1 MVEWL
6 ILQFFNSLHDPGDEY
21 VWLFVDALAHWC
33 EKLFWYICDKVLEL
47 LLESILFYLDSSQ
60 FLFQKRL
67 RILHLTQLNELIIIG
82 TGKRQRFPK
91 PELLKTLIEAKI
103 GFEVMDSQAA
113 CRTYNILVGEGRQ
126 VLLALIVE
134 AT

>member
-1 MVEWL
+1 VKLQSDPHSGANTITGYGDGYVEINKTPYSHAVLLSSDGEIQEWDIKSFDGL
-6 ILQFFNSLHDPGDEY
+6 SATDFSQMASLKP
-21 VWLFVDALAHWC
+21 
-33 EKLFWYICDKVLEL
+33 
-47 LLESILFYLDSSQ
+47 
-60 FLFQKRL
+60 
-67 RILHLTQLNELIIIG
+67 ELIIIG

-91 PELLKTLIEAKI
+91 PELLKTLIDAKI

-134 AT
+134 AV

>member
-1 MVEWL
+1 MKLQSDPHSGANTITGYGDGYIEINKIPHSHAVLLSSDGEILEWAVKSFDEL
-6 ILQFFNSLHDPGDEY
+6 SPGD
-21 VWLFVDALAHWC
+21 F
-33 EKLFWYICDKVLEL
+33 
-47 LLESILFYLDSSQ
+47 
-60 FLFQKRL
+60 
-67 RILHLTQLNELIIIG
+67 TQMASLKPELIIIG

-134 AT
+134 AI

>member
-1 MVEWL
+1 VKLQSDPHSGANTITGYGDGYIEINKIPYSHAVLLSSDGEILEWAIKSFEDL
-6 ILQFFNSLHDPGDEY
+6 SPADFTQMA
-21 VWLFVDALAHWC
+21 AL
-33 EKLFWYICDKVLEL
+33 KP
-47 LLESILFYLDSSQ
+47 
-60 FLFQKRL
+60 
-67 RILHLTQLNELIIIG
+67 ELIIIG

>member
-1 MVEWL
+1 MKVQSDPHSGANTITGYGDGYIEINKIPYSHAVLLSSDGEILEWPL
-6 ILQFFNSLHDPGDEY
+6 KSFEELSPADFSQMASLKP
-21 VWLFVDALAHWC
+21 
-33 EKLFWYICDKVLEL
+33 
-47 LLESILFYLDSSQ
+47 
-60 FLFQKRL
+60 
-67 RILHLTQLNELIIIG
+67 ELIIIG

-91 PELLKTLIEAKI
+91 PELLKTLIDAKL

-134 AT
+134 AV

>member
-1 MVEWL
+1 MA
-6 ILQFFNSLHDPGDEY
+6 SLKP
-21 VWLFVDALAHWC
+21 
-33 EKLFWYICDKVLEL
+33 
-47 LLESILFYLDSSQ
+47 
-60 FLFQKRL
+60 
-67 RILHLTQLNELIIIG
+67 ELIIIG

-91 PELLKTLIEAKI
+91 PEILKTLIAAKI

-134 AT
+134 AV

>member
-1 MVEWL
+1 MKLQSDPHSGANTITGYGDGYIEINKIPYLLSSDGEILEWSVGSFEEL
-6 ILQFFNSLHDPGDEY
+6 SPADFAKMASLKP
-21 VWLFVDALAHWC
+21 
-33 EKLFWYICDKVLEL
+33 
-47 LLESILFYLDSSQ
+47 
-60 FLFQKRL
+60 
-67 RILHLTQLNELIIIG
+67 ELIIIG

-91 PELLKTLIEAKI
+91 PELLKTLIEAKL

-134 AT
+134 PI

>member
-1 MVEWL
+1 VKLQSDPHSGANTITGYGDGYIEINKIPYSHAVLLSSDGEILEWAVKS
-6 ILQFFNSLHDPGDEY
+6 FE
-21 VWLFVDALAHWC
+21 
-33 EKLFWYICDKVLEL
+33 EL
-47 LLESILFYLDSSQ
+47 SPADF
-60 FLFQKRL
+60 
-67 RILHLTQLNELIIIG
+67 TQMATLKPELIIIG

-91 PELLKTLIEAKI
+91 PELLKTLIDAKL

-134 AT
+134 AV

>member
-1 MVEWL
+1 VKLQSDPHSGANTITGYGDGYIEINKIPYSHAVLLSSDGEILEWAIKSFEEL
-6 ILQFFNSLHDPGDEY
+6 SSSDFAQMASLKP
-21 VWLFVDALAHWC
+21 
-33 EKLFWYICDKVLEL
+33 
-47 LLESILFYLDSSQ
+47 
-60 FLFQKRL
+60 
-67 RILHLTQLNELIIIG
+67 ELIIIG

-134 AT
+134 AV

>member
-1 MVEWL
+1 MKLQSDPHSGANTITGYGDGYIEINKIPYSHAVLLSSDGEILEWAIKSFEDL
-6 ILQFFNSLHDPGDEY
+6 SPADFTQMASLKP
-21 VWLFVDALAHWC
+21 
-33 EKLFWYICDKVLEL
+33 
-47 LLESILFYLDSSQ
+47 
-60 FLFQKRL
+60 
-67 RILHLTQLNELIIIG
+67 ELIIIG

-134 AT
+134 AA

>member
-1 MVEWL
+1 MKLQSDPHSGANTITGYGDGYIEINKIPYSHAVLLSSDGEILEWAVKSFDEL
-6 ILQFFNSLHDPGDEY
+6 SPVDFTQMASLRP
-21 VWLFVDALAHWC
+21 
-33 EKLFWYICDKVLEL
+33 
-47 LLESILFYLDSSQ
+47 
-60 FLFQKRL
+60 
-67 RILHLTQLNELIIIG
+67 ELIIIG

-134 AT
+134 AV

>member
-1 MVEWL
+1 VKLQSDPHSGANTITGYGDGYIEINKIPYSHGVLLSSDGEILEWTIKSFEEL
-6 ILQFFNSLHDPGDEY
+6 SSTDFTQMASLKP
-21 VWLFVDALAHWC
+21 
-33 EKLFWYICDKVLEL
+33 
-47 LLESILFYLDSSQ
+47 
-60 FLFQKRL
+60 
-67 RILHLTQLNELIIIG
+67 ELIIIG

-91 PELLKTLIEAKI
+91 PELLKTLIEAKV

-134 AT
+134 AV

>member
-1 MVEWL
+1 MKLQSDPHSGANTITGYGDGYIEINQIPYSHAVLLSSNGEILKWPVKSFDELSAADFGQMVTL
-6 ILQFFNSLHDPGDEY
+6 KP
-21 VWLFVDALAHWC
+21 
-33 EKLFWYICDKVLEL
+33 EL
-47 LLESILFYLDSSQ
+47 V
-60 FLFQKRL
+60 
-67 RILHLTQLNELIIIG
+67 IIG

-134 AT
+134 AA

>member
-1 MVEWL
+1 MKLQSDPHSGANTITGYGEGYVEINKTPYSHAVLLSSDGEIQEWDIKSFDGL
-6 ILQFFNSLHDPGDEY
+6 SATDFSQMASLKP
-21 VWLFVDALAHWC
+21 
-33 EKLFWYICDKVLEL
+33 
-47 LLESILFYLDSSQ
+47 
-60 FLFQKRL
+60 
-67 RILHLTQLNELIIIG
+67 ELIIIG

-91 PELLKTLIEAKI
+91 PELLKTLIDAKL

-134 AT
+134 AI